1 MSDAANREIADLNY
15 VLNLDGEFV
24 ELRRYYGTQL
34 IPVSVTCR
42 ASVRSVGNS
51 ELEAGIA
58 QEQSNV
64 VLGPSE
70 IIAAGWPGPWTPSA
84 TELVNPGTDRRVPR
98 KGDALIIKGRK
109 RNIEVSKPLYVDDEL
124 VRIDLRVLG

>member
-1 MSDAANREIADLNY
+1 MSDASDREITDLNY
-15 VLNLDGEFV
+15 VLDLDGEWIV
-24 ELRRYYGTQL
+24 LRRFYGTQL

-42 ASVRSVGNS
+42 AVVRSVGNT

-64 VLGPSE
+64 IISPSE

-84 TELVNPGTDRRVPR
+84 SETVNPGTDRRVPR
-98 KGDALIIKGRK
+98 KGDACIIKGRK